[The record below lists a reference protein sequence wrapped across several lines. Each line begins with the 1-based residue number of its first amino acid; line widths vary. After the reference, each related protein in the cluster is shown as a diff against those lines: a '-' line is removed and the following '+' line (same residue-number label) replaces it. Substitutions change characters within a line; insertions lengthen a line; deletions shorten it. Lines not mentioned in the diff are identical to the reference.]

1 MAIQDNASAGL
12 KKIGS
17 TSDQTMN
24 DVAKGAE
31 NAGKAYEKFGKSS
44 TDLQNKVGQQQ
55 IQLAKLKQKYAD
67 LYLTVG
73 EGAPETRKA
82 ASEIWEFSSRL
93 KTNRAALDEAKKAAD
108 SFDETLKEIPD
119 TMDEAGNS
127 TEQFSSALG
136 QFASQFTKAQLI
148 RKGAEALVDF
158 GKEAIQQ
165 SAAAETAFAKVQTLL
180 SDSTDMNAYFS
191 AIKQGSMETG
201 VSLADFSEAVYS
213 AISASVDQA
222 DAVQFT
228 TQAIKLSRGGFTD
241 AATAVDIL
249 TTAINAY
256 GLEASDATSIADML
270 ITTQNLGKT
279 TVNELAQAMGRV
291 IPTAKAFGVDLTTL
305 SSAYAVMTKNGIATA
320 ETTTYLSSMFNELGK
335 SGTTASNVLKQ
346 KTEMSFAQLMNS
358 GYSLTDVLTILQN
371 EAERTGVA
379 LSDMFGSQEAGKAA
393 NVITSNMA
401 DMNDIMVQMADSAG
415 AVEKANATVTDT
427 VDAKWERLQNNI
439 SVHMA
444 AIGDAMKPLAS
455 GVLDFALDLTGDPA
469 REVREIV
476 SAASTADEA
485 AQVVENL
492 KQQIA
497 DSYELAGTPKYDALV
512 AALADAEQKYNDLSN
527 AATEADT
534 ATENAGLS
542 AEEKAALFTSATE
555 DYTAAATELLK
566 QYQATYEATLSSVE
580 GWFGP
585 FDAASTKV
593 KTSFDEI
600 KKNMQSQI
608 DFNNQYADNLQYLA
622 DNGLGSLGDAL
633 QSYGADGSAYAA
645 AVVEKLQ
652 AVGGASTEAGQEIVA
667 SMTSMMDGM
676 KESQSA
682 VAQNF
687 TDMGGEFQDQMK
699 TLSDQYAETIQG
711 LDKSGEAMEAATS
724 TISSFISG
732 LDSSKS
738 GIMSTMGNIGS
749 QMTKALQSSLG
760 DVHTTVYAEL
770 VMTGEGRAIGLDYVP
785 YNGMPATLH
794 RGEAILNAPEA
805 EEWRRNKGRGNGQGI
820 TIVQNIHATPQTPIQ
835 LAAATQAMFEQ
846 ARWAI

>member
-1 MAIQDNASAGL
+1 
-12 KKIGS
+12 
-17 TSDQTMN
+17 MN

-31 NAGKAYEKFGKSS
+31 KAGGAFEKFGKKSS
-44 TDLQNKVGQQQ
+44 EIGIEIDNQKSK
-55 IQLAKLKQKYAD
+55 LAILKEKYAD
-67 LYLTVG
+67 LYLTLG
-73 EGAPETRKA
+73 SGAPETQKVA
-82 ASEIWEFSSRL
+82 DQISELSGNL
-93 KTNRAALDEAKKAAD
+93 GTNEKALDEARAAAD
-108 SFDETLKEIPD
+108 SFDSTMQDIPG
-119 TMDEAGNS
+119 TMDDAGNS
-127 TEQFSSALG
+127 TRQFGGMLDELIPK
-136 QFASQFTKAQLI
+136 FTKAQLI

-165 SAAAETAFAKVQTLL
+165 SAVAETAFAKVQTLL
-180 SDSTDMNAYFS
+180 SDGTDMNAYFK

-201 VSLADFSEAVYS
+201 VSLSDFSEAVYQ

-279 TVNELAQAMGRV
+279 TVDELAQAMGRV
-291 IPTAKAFGVDLTTL
+291 IPTAKAFGVDMVTL
-305 SSAYAVMTKNGIATA
+305 NSAYAVMTKNGIATA
-320 ETTTYLSSMFNELGK
+320 ETTTYLSGMLNELGK
-335 SGTTASNVLKQ
+335 SGTTASNVLKE
-346 KTEMSFAQLMNS
+346 KTGMSFTQLMNS

-371 EAERTGVA
+371 EADRAGIA
-379 LSDMFGSQEAGKAA
+379 MSDMFGSQEAGKAA
-393 NVITSNMA
+393 NVISSNLA
-401 DMNDIMVQMADSAG
+401 DMNDIMGQMAESAG

-427 VDAKWERLQNNI
+427 VEAKWEKLKNNLA
-439 SVHMA
+439 VHMA
-444 AIGDAMKPLAS
+444 EIGDAMKPITS
-455 GVLDFALDLTGDPA
+455 GLLDFAIDLTGDPA
-469 REVREIV
+469 SGVREIV
-476 SAASTADEA
+476 ESASTADEA
-485 AQVVENL
+485 AQAVENL

-497 DSYELAGTPKYDALV
+497 ESYELAGTPKYDALV
-512 AALADAEQKYNDLSN
+512 AALADAEKKYDELSN
-527 AATEADT
+527 AANAADT
-534 ATENAGLS
+534 ATENTGLS
-542 AEEKAALFTSATE
+542 AEEKAQLFTSATE
-555 DYTAAATELLK
+555 EYTTAATALLE
-566 QYQATYEATLSSVE
+566 QYQATYESTLSNVE

-585 FDAASTKV
+585 FDAASTKI
-593 KTSFDEI
+593 KTSFDDI
-600 KKNMQSQI
+600 QKNMQSQI

-633 QSYGADGSAYAA
+633 QSYGADGSAYASA
-645 AVVEKLQ
+645 IVEKLQ
-652 AVGGASTEAGQEIVA
+652 AVGGATTEEGQKIVE

-687 TDMGGEFQDQMK
+687 TDMGGEFQAQMQ
-699 TLSDQYAETIQG
+699 TLSEQYAEAIQG

-732 LDSSKS
+732 IDTSKS
-738 GIMSTMGNIGS
+738 GIMSTMGDIGS
-749 QMTKALQSSLG
+749 QMTKALQSHLG
-760 DVHTTVYAEL
+760 DVHTTVYADL
-770 VMTGEGRAIGLDYVP
+770 VMTGQGRAIGMDYVP

-805 EEWRRNKGRGNGQGI
+805 EEWRKGKGRGNSQGI
-820 TIVQNIHATPQTPIQ
+820 TIVQNIQSVPQTPIQ

>member
-1 MAIQDNASAGL
+1 M
-12 KKIGS
+12 
-17 TSDQTMN
+17 
-24 DVAKGAE
+24 AKGAE
-31 NAGKAYEKFGKSS
+31 KAGGAFEKFGKKSS
-44 TDLQNKVGQQQ
+44 EIGIEIDNQKSK
-55 IQLAKLKQKYAD
+55 LAILKEKYAD
-67 LYLTVG
+67 LYLTLG
-73 EGAPETRKA
+73 SGAPETQKVA
-82 ASEIWEFSSRL
+82 DQISELSGNL
-93 KTNRAALDEAKKAAD
+93 GTNEKALDEARAAAD
-108 SFDETLKEIPD
+108 SFDSTMQDIPG

-127 TEQFSSALG
+127 TSQFGSVLDELIPK
-136 QFASQFTKAQLI
+136 FTKAQLI

-165 SAAAETAFAKVQTLL
+165 SAVAETAFAKVQTLL
-180 SDSTDMNAYFS
+180 SDGTDMDAYFKT
-191 AIKQGSMETG
+191 IKQGSMETG
-201 VSLADFSEAVYS
+201 VSLSDFSEAVYQ

-279 TVNELAQAMGRV
+279 TVDELAQAMGRV
-291 IPTAKAFGVDLTTL
+291 IPTAKAFGVDMVTL
-305 SSAYAVMTKNGIATA
+305 NSAYAVMTKNGIATA
-320 ETTTYLSSMFNELGK
+320 ETTTYLSGMLNELGK
-335 SGTTASNVLKQ
+335 SGTTASNVLKE
-346 KTEMSFAQLMNS
+346 KTGMSFTQLMNS

-371 EAERTGVA
+371 EADRAGIA

-393 NVITSNMA
+393 NVITSNLA
-401 DMNDIMVQMADSAG
+401 DMNDIMGQMAESAG

-427 VDAKWERLQNNI
+427 VEAKWEKLKNNLA
-439 SVHMA
+439 VHMA
-444 AIGDAMKPLAS
+444 EIGDAMKPITS
-455 GVLDFALDLTGDPA
+455 GLLDFAIDLTGDPA
-469 REVREIV
+469 SGVREIV
-476 SAASTADEA
+476 ESASTADEA
-485 AQVVENL
+485 AQAVENL

-497 DSYELAGTPKYDALV
+497 ESYELAGTPKYEALV

-527 AATEADT
+527 ATTAADT

-542 AEEKAALFTSATE
+542 AEQKAQLFTSATE
-555 DYTAAATELLK
+555 EYTTAATALLE
-566 QYQATYEATLSSVE
+566 QYQATYESTLSNVE

-585 FDAASTKV
+585 FDKASTKV
-593 KTSFDEI
+593 KTSFDDI
-600 KKNMQSQI
+600 QKNMQSQI

-652 AVGGASTEAGQEIVA
+652 AVGGASTEAGQEIIA

-687 TDMGGEFQDQMK
+687 TDMGGEFQAQMQ
-699 TLSDQYAETIQG
+699 TLSEQYAEAIQG

-732 LDSSKS
+732 IDTSKS
-738 GIMSTMGNIGS
+738 GIMSTMGDIGT
-749 QMTKALQSSLG
+749 QMTKALQSNLG
-760 DVHTTVYAEL
+760 DIHTTVYVEQV
-770 VMTGEGRAIGLDYVP
+770 VMASKGRAIGMDYVP

-805 EEWRRNKGRGNGQGI
+805 EEWRKGKGRGNSQGI
-820 TIVQNIHATPQTPIQ
+820 TIVQNIQSVPQTPIQ

>member
-1 MAIQDNASAGL
+1 
-12 KKIGS
+12 
-17 TSDQTMN
+17 MN

-31 NAGKAYEKFGKSS
+31 KAGGAFEKFGKKSS
-44 TDLQNKVGQQQ
+44 EIGIEIDNQKSK
-55 IQLAKLKQKYAD
+55 LAILKEKYAD
-67 LYLTVG
+67 LYLTLG
-73 EGAPETRKA
+73 SGAPETQKVA
-82 ASEIWEFSSRL
+82 DQISELSGNL
-93 KTNRAALDEAKKAAD
+93 GTNEKALDEARAAAD
-108 SFDETLKEIPD
+108 SFDSTMQDIPG
-119 TMDEAGNS
+119 TMDKAGNS
-127 TEQFSSALG
+127 TSQFGSVLDELIPK
-136 QFASQFTKAQLI
+136 FTKAQLI

-158 GKEAIQQ
+158 GKEAIKQ
-165 SAAAETAFAKVQTLL
+165 SAVAETAFAKVQTLL
-180 SDSTDMNAYFS
+180 SDGTDMDAYFKT
-191 AIKQGSMETG
+191 IKQGSMETG
-201 VSLADFSEAVYS
+201 VSLSDFSEAVYQ

-279 TVNELAQAMGRV
+279 TVDELAQAMGRV
-291 IPTAKAFGVDLTTL
+291 IPTAKAYGVDMVTL
-305 SSAYAVMTKNGIATA
+305 NSAYAVMTKNGIATA
-320 ETTTYLSSMFNELGK
+320 ETTTYLSGMLNELGK
-335 SGTTASNVLKQ
+335 SGTTASNVLKE
-346 KTEMSFAQLMNS
+346 KTGMSFTQLMNS

-371 EAERTGVA
+371 EADRAGIA

-393 NVITSNMA
+393 NVISSNLA
-401 DMNDIMVQMADSAG
+401 DMNDIMGQMAESAG

-427 VDAKWERLQNNI
+427 VEAKWEKLKNNL

-444 AIGDAMKPLAS
+444 EIGDAMKPITS
-455 GVLDFALDLTGDPA
+455 GLLDFAIDLTGDPA
-469 REVREIV
+469 SGVREIV
-476 SAASTADEA
+476 ESASTADEA
-485 AQVVENL
+485 AQAVENL

-497 DSYELAGTPKYDALV
+497 ESYELAGTPKYEALV

-527 AATEADT
+527 ATTAADT

-542 AEEKAALFTSATE
+542 AEQKAQLFTSATE
-555 DYTAAATELLK
+555 EYTTAATALLE
-566 QYQATYEATLSSVE
+566 QYQATYESTLSNVE

-585 FDAASTKV
+585 FDKASTKV
-593 KTSFDEI
+593 KTSFDDI
-600 KKNMQSQI
+600 QKNMQSQI

-652 AVGGASTEAGQEIVA
+652 AVGGASTEAGQEIIA

-687 TDMGGEFQDQMK
+687 TDMGGEFQAQMQ
-699 TLSDQYAETIQG
+699 TLSEQYAEAIQG

-732 LDSSKS
+732 LDTSKS
-738 GIMSTMGNIGS
+738 GIMSTMGDIGS
-749 QMTKALQSSLG
+749 QMTSALQSSIK
-760 DVHTTVYAEL
+760 DIDITVRGHL
-770 VMTGEGRAIGLDYVP
+770 VVPGGEGRAIGLNYVP

-805 EEWRRNKGRGNGQGI
+805 EEWRKGKGRGNSQGI
-820 TIVQNIHATPQTPIQ
+820 TIVQNIQAVPQTPIQ

>member
-1 MAIQDNASAGL
+1 
-12 KKIGS
+12 
-17 TSDQTMN
+17 MN

-31 NAGKAYEKFGKSS
+31 KAGGAFEKFGKSS
-44 TDLQNKVGQQQ
+44 TDLQNKVGQQK
-55 IQLAKLKQKYAD
+55 IQLDKLKQKYAD

-73 EGAPETRKA
+73 AGAPETRKA
-82 ASEIWEFSSRL
+82 ASEILEFSSRL
-93 KTNRAALDEAKKAAD
+93 KTNQAALDEAKKAAD
-108 SFDETLKEIPD
+108 AFDETLKEIPG
-119 TMDEAGNS
+119 TMDDAGNS
-127 TEQFSSALG
+127 AEQFSGALG

-158 GKEAIQQ
+158 GKEAVKQ
-165 SAAAETAFAKVQTLL
+165 SAVAETAFAKVQTLL
-180 SDSTDMNAYFS
+180 SDGTDMDAYFKT
-191 AIKQGSMETG
+191 IKQGSMETG
-201 VSLADFSEAVYS
+201 VSLSDFSEAVYQ

-279 TVNELAQAMGRV
+279 TVDELAQAMGRV
-291 IPTAKAFGVDLTTL
+291 IPTAKAFGVDMVTL
-305 SSAYAVMTKNGIATA
+305 NSAYAVMTKNGIATA
-320 ETTTYLSSMFNELGK
+320 ETTTYLSGMLNELGK
-335 SGTTASNVLKQ
+335 SGTTASNVLKE
-346 KTEMSFAQLMNS
+346 KTGMSFTQLMNS

-371 EAERTGVA
+371 EADRAGIA

-393 NVITSNMA
+393 NVISSNLA
-401 DMNDIMVQMADSAG
+401 DMNDIMGQMAESAG

-427 VDAKWERLQNNI
+427 VEAKWEKLKNNL

-444 AIGDAMKPLAS
+444 EIGDAMKPITS
-455 GVLDFALDLTGDPA
+455 GLLDFAIDLTGDPA
-469 REVREIV
+469 SGVREIV
-476 SAASTADEA
+476 ESASTADEA
-485 AQVVENL
+485 AQAVENL

-497 DSYELAGTPKYDALV
+497 ESYELAGTPKYEALV

-527 AATEADT
+527 ATTAADT

-542 AEEKAALFTSATE
+542 AEQKAQLFTSATE
-555 DYTAAATELLK
+555 EYTTAATALLE
-566 QYQATYEATLSSVE
+566 QYQATYESTLSNVE

-585 FDAASTKV
+585 FDKASTKV
-593 KTSFDEI
+593 KTSFDDI
-600 KKNMQSQI
+600 QKNMQSQI

-652 AVGGASTEAGQEIVA
+652 AVGGASTEAGQEIIA

-687 TDMGGEFQDQMK
+687 TDMGGEFQAQMQ
-699 TLSDQYAETIQG
+699 TLSEQYAEAIQG

-732 LDSSKS
+732 LDTSKS
-738 GIMSTMGNIGS
+738 GIMSTMGDIGA
-749 QMTKALQSSLG
+749 QMTRALQSSLG
-760 DVHTTVYAEL
+760 DVHTTVYVEQV
-770 VMTGEGRAIGLDYVP
+770 VMASKGRAIGLDYVP

-805 EEWRRNKGRGNGQGI
+805 EEWRKGKGRGNSQGI
-820 TIVQNIHATPQTPIQ
+820 TIVQNIQAVPQTPIQ

>member
-1 MAIQDNASAGL
+1 
-12 KKIGS
+12 
-17 TSDQTMN
+17 MN

-31 NAGKAYEKFGKSS
+31 KAGGAFEKFGKESDKLAD
-44 TDLQNKVGQQQ
+44 TIGQQK
-55 IQLAKLKQKYAD
+55 IRLAKLKEDYAD
-67 LYLTVG
+67 LYLTL
-73 EGAPETRKA
+73 GAGDEKTQKA
-82 ASEIWEFSSRL
+82 AEKIEELSGKL
-93 KTNRAALDEAKKAAD
+93 DTNQKALDEARAAAD
-108 SFDETLKEIPD
+108 SFDSTMQDIPG

-127 TEQFSSALG
+127 TSQFGSVLDELIPK
-136 QFASQFTKAQLI
+136 FTKAQLI
-148 RKGAEALVDF
+148 RNGAEALVDF
-158 GKEAIQQ
+158 GKEAVKQ
-165 SAAAETAFAKVQTLL
+165 SAVAETAFSKVQTLL
-180 SDSTDMNAYFS
+180 SDGTDMDAYFKT
-191 AIKQGSMETG
+191 IKQGSMETG
-201 VSLADFSEAVYS
+201 VSLSDFSEAVYQ

-279 TVNELAQAMGRV
+279 TVDELAQAMGRV
-291 IPTAKAFGVDLTTL
+291 IPTAKAFGVDMVTL
-305 SSAYAVMTKNGIATA
+305 NSAYAVMTKNGIATA
-320 ETTTYLSSMFNELGK
+320 ETTTYLSGMLNELGK
-335 SGTTASNVLKQ
+335 SGTTASNVLKE
-346 KTEMSFAQLMNS
+346 KTGMSFTQLMNS

-371 EAERTGVA
+371 EADRAGIA

-393 NVITSNMA
+393 NVITSNLA
-401 DMNDIMVQMADSAG
+401 DMNDIMGQMAESAG
-415 AVEKANATVTDT
+415 AVGKAYAIVTDT
-427 VDAKWERLQNNI
+427 EEAKWEKLENNM
-439 SVHMA
+439 SVRMA
-444 AIGDAMKPLAS
+444 TIGDAMKPITS
-455 GVLDFALDLTGDPA
+455 GLLDFAIDLTGDPA
-469 REVREIV
+469 SGVREIV
-476 SAASTADEA
+476 ESASSADEA
-485 AQVVENL
+485 AQAVENL

-497 DSYELAGTPKYDALV
+497 ESYELAGTPKYDALV

-527 AATEADT
+527 ATTAADT

-542 AEEKAALFTSATE
+542 AEEKAQLFTSATE
-555 DYTAAATELLK
+555 EYTTAATALLE
-566 QYQATYEATLSSVE
+566 QYQATYESTLSNVE

-585 FDAASTKV
+585 FDAASTKI
-593 KTSFDEI
+593 KTSFDDI
-600 KKNMQSQI
+600 QKNMQSQI

-633 QSYGADGSAYAA
+633 QSYGADGSAYASA
-645 AVVEKLQ
+645 IVEKLQ
-652 AVGGASTEAGQEIVA
+652 AVGGATTEEGKKIVE

-687 TDMGGEFQDQMK
+687 TDMDGQFAEKMK

-732 LDSSKS
+732 IDTSKS
-738 GIMSTMGNIGS
+738 GIMSTMGDIGS

-760 DVHTTVYAEL
+760 DVHTTVYVEQV
-770 VMTGEGRAIGLDYVP
+770 VMASKGRAIGMDYVP

-805 EEWRRNKGRGNGQGI
+805 EKWRKGKGRGNSQGI
-820 TIVQNIHATPQTPIQ
+820 TIVQNIQSVPQTPIQ

>member
-1 MAIQDNASAGL
+1 
-12 KKIGS
+12 
-17 TSDQTMN
+17 MN

-31 NAGKAYEKFGKSS
+31 KAGGAFEKFGKESDKLAN
-44 TDLQNKVGQQQ
+44 TIGQQK
-55 IQLAKLKQKYAD
+55 IRLAKLKEDYAD
-67 LYLTVG
+67 LYLTL
-73 EGAPETRKA
+73 GAGDEKTQKA
-82 ASEIWEFSSRL
+82 AEKIEKLSGKL
-93 KTNRAALDEAKKAAD
+93 DTNQKALDEAMRAAD
-108 SFDETLKEIPD
+108 SFDSTMQDIPG

-127 TEQFSSALG
+127 TSQFGSALDELIPK
-136 QFASQFTKAQLI
+136 FTKAQLI

-158 GKEAIQQ
+158 GKEAIKQ
-165 SAAAETAFAKVQTLL
+165 SAVAETAFSKVQTLL
-180 SDSTDMNAYFS
+180 SDGTDMDAYFKT
-191 AIKQGSMETG
+191 IKQGSMETG
-201 VSLADFSEAVYS
+201 VSLSDFSEAVYQ

-279 TVNELAQAMGRV
+279 TVDELAQAMGRV
-291 IPTAKAFGVDLTTL
+291 IPTAKAFGVDMVTL
-305 SSAYAVMTKNGIATA
+305 NSAYAVMTKNGIATA
-320 ETTTYLSSMFNELGK
+320 ETTTYLSGMLNELGK
-335 SGTTASNVLKQ
+335 SGTTASNVLKE
-346 KTEMSFAQLMNS
+346 KTGMSFTQLMNS

-371 EAERTGVA
+371 EADRAGIA

-393 NVITSNMA
+393 NVISSNLA
-401 DMNDIMVQMADSAG
+401 DMNDIMGQMAESAG

-427 VDAKWERLQNNI
+427 VEAKWEKLKNNLSI
-439 SVHMA
+439 AMTE
-444 AIGDAMKPLAS
+444 IGDAMSPVTK
-455 GVLDFALDLTGDPA
+455 GFLDFGIWMTGGFA
-469 REVREIV
+469 ESERQAAQEITGV
-476 SAASTADEA
+476 AQSSDEA
-485 AQVVENL
+485 AATIANL

-497 DSYELAGTPKYDALV
+497 DSYDLAGTPKYEALV
-512 AALADAEQKYNDLSN
+512 SALAEAERQYTELSS
-527 AATEADT
+527 AVTEVDT

-542 AEEKAALFTSATE
+542 AEEKAQLFTSATE
-555 DYTAAATELLK
+555 EYTTAATALLE
-566 QYQATYEATLSSVE
+566 QYQATYESTLSNVE

-585 FDAASTKV
+585 FDAASTKI
-593 KTSFDEI
+593 KTSFDDI
-600 KKNMQSQI
+600 QKNMQSQI

-633 QSYGADGSAYAA
+633 QSYGADGSAYASA
-645 AVVEKLQ
+645 IVEKLQ
-652 AVGGASTEAGQEIVA
+652 AVGGATTEEGQKIVE

-687 TDMGGEFQDQMK
+687 TDMGGEFQAQMQ
-699 TLSDQYAETIQG
+699 TLSEQYAEAIQG

-732 LDSSKS
+732 IDTSKS
-738 GIMSTMGNIGS
+738 GIMSTMGDIGT
-749 QMTKALQSSLG
+749 QMTKALQSNLG
-760 DVHTTVYAEL
+760 DVHTTVYVEQV
-770 VMTGEGRAIGLDYVP
+770 VMASKGRAIGMDYVP

-805 EEWRRNKGRGNGQGI
+805 EEWRKGKGRGNSQGI
-820 TIVQNIHATPQTPIQ
+820 TIVQNIQSVPQTPIQ

>member
-1 MAIQDNASAGL
+1 
-12 KKIGS
+12 
-17 TSDQTMN
+17 MN

-31 NAGKAYEKFGKSS
+31 KAGGAFEKFGKKSS
-44 TDLQNKVGQQQ
+44 EIGVEIDNQKSK
-55 IQLAKLKQKYAD
+55 LAILKEKYAD
-67 LYLTVG
+67 LYLTLG
-73 EGAPETRKA
+73 SGAPETQKVA
-82 ASEIWEFSSRL
+82 DQISELSGNL
-93 KTNRAALDEAKKAAD
+93 GTNEKALDEARAAAD
-108 SFDETLKEIPD
+108 SFDSTMQDIPG
-119 TMDEAGNS
+119 TMDEAGDS
-127 TEQFSSALG
+127 TSQFGSALDELIPK
-136 QFASQFTKAQLI
+136 FTKAQLI

-158 GKEAIQQ
+158 GKEAIKQ
-165 SAAAETAFAKVQTLL
+165 SAVAETAFSKVQTLL
-180 SDSTDMNAYFS
+180 SDGTDMDAYFKT
-191 AIKQGSMETG
+191 IKQGSMETG
-201 VSLADFSEAVYS
+201 VSLSDFSEAVYQ

-279 TVNELAQAMGRV
+279 TVDELAQAMGRV
-291 IPTAKAFGVDLTTL
+291 IPTAKAFGVDMVTL
-305 SSAYAVMTKNGIATA
+305 NSAYAVMTKNGIATA
-320 ETTTYLSSMFNELGK
+320 ETTTYLSGMLNELGK
-335 SGTTASNVLKQ
+335 SGTTASNVLKE
-346 KTEMSFAQLMNS
+346 KTGMSFTQLMNS

-371 EAERTGVA
+371 EADRAGIA

-393 NVITSNMA
+393 NVISSNLA
-401 DMNDIMVQMADSAG
+401 DMNDIMGQMAESAG

-427 VDAKWERLQNNI
+427 VEAKWEKLKNNL

-444 AIGDAMKPLAS
+444 EIGDAMKPITS
-455 GVLDFALDLTGDPA
+455 GLLDFAIDLTGDPA
-469 REVREIV
+469 SGVREIV
-476 SAASTADEA
+476 ESASTADEA
-485 AQVVENL
+485 AQAVENL

-497 DSYELAGTPKYDALV
+497 ESYELAGTPKYDALV
-512 AALADAEQKYNDLSN
+512 AALADAEQKYDDLSN
-527 AATEADT
+527 AATLADT

-542 AEEKAALFTSATE
+542 AEEKAQLFTSATE
-555 DYTAAATELLK
+555 EYTTAATALLE
-566 QYQATYEATLSSVE
+566 QYQATYESTLSNVE

-585 FDAASTKV
+585 FDAASTKI
-593 KTSFDEI
+593 KTSFDDI
-600 KKNMQSQI
+600 QKNMQSQI

-633 QSYGADGSAYAA
+633 QSYGADGSAYASA
-645 AVVEKLQ
+645 IVEKLQ
-652 AVGGASTEAGQEIVA
+652 AVGGATTEEGQKIVE

-687 TDMGGEFQDQMK
+687 TDMGGEFQAQMQ
-699 TLSDQYAETIQG
+699 TLSEQYAEAIQG

-732 LDSSKS
+732 IDTSKS
-738 GIMSTMGNIGS
+738 GIMSTMGDIGT
-749 QMTKALQSSLG
+749 QMTKALQSNLG
-760 DVHTTVYAEL
+760 DVHTTVYVEQV
-770 VMTGEGRAIGLDYVP
+770 VMASKGRAIGMDYVP

-805 EEWRRNKGRGNGQGI
+805 EEWRKGKGRGNSQGI
-820 TIVQNIHATPQTPIQ
+820 TIVQNIQSVPQTPIQ

>member
-1 MAIQDNASAGL
+1 MIQDNASAGL
-12 KKIGS
+12 KKISS
-17 TSDQTMN
+17 TSDQAMN

-31 NAGKAYEKFGKSS
+31 KAGGAFEKFGKKSS
-44 TDLQNKVGQQQ
+44 EIGIEIDNQKSK
-55 IQLAKLKQKYAD
+55 LAILKEKYAD
-67 LYLTVG
+67 LYLTLG
-73 EGAPETRKA
+73 SGAPETQKVA
-82 ASEIWEFSSRL
+82 DQISELSGNL
-93 KTNRAALDEAKKAAD
+93 GTNEKALDEARAAAD
-108 SFDETLKEIPD
+108 SFDSTMQDIPG

-127 TEQFSSALG
+127 TSQFGNMLDELIPK
-136 QFASQFTKAQLI
+136 FTKAQLI

-158 GKEAIQQ
+158 GKEAIKQ
-165 SAAAETAFAKVQTLL
+165 SAVAETAFSKVQTLL
-180 SDSTDMNAYFS
+180 SDGTDMDAYFKT
-191 AIKQGSMETG
+191 IKQGSMETG
-201 VSLADFSEAVYS
+201 VSLSDFSEAVYQ

-256 GLEASDATSIADML
+256 GLEAFDATSIADML

-279 TVNELAQAMGRV
+279 TVDELAQAMGRV
-291 IPTAKAFGVDLTTL
+291 IPTAKAFGVDMVTL
-305 SSAYAVMTKNGIATA
+305 NSAYAVMTKNGIATA
-320 ETTTYLSSMFNELGK
+320 ETTTYLSGMLNELGK
-335 SGTTASNVLKQ
+335 SGTTASNVLKE
-346 KTEMSFAQLMNS
+346 KTGMSFTQLMNS

-371 EAERTGVA
+371 EADRAGIA

-393 NVITSNMA
+393 NVITSNLA
-401 DMNDIMVQMADSAG
+401 DMNDIMGQMAESAG

-427 VDAKWERLQNNI
+427 VEAKWEKLKNNLA
-439 SVHMA
+439 VHMA
-444 AIGDAMKPLAS
+444 EIGDAMKPITS
-455 GVLDFALDLTGDPA
+455 GLLDFAIDLTGDPA
-469 REVREIV
+469 SGVREIV
-476 SAASTADEA
+476 ESASTADKA
-485 AQVVENL
+485 AQAVENL

-497 DSYELAGTPKYDALV
+497 ESYELAGTPKYDALV

-527 AATEADT
+527 ATTAADT

-542 AEEKAALFTSATE
+542 AEEKAQLFTSATE
-555 DYTAAATELLK
+555 EYTTAATALLE
-566 QYQATYEATLSSVE
+566 QYQATYESTLSNVE

-585 FDAASTKV
+585 FDAASTKI
-593 KTSFDEI
+593 KTSFDDI
-600 KKNMQSQI
+600 QKNMQSQI

-652 AVGGASTEAGQEIVA
+652 AVGGASTEAGQEIIA

-687 TDMGGEFQDQMK
+687 TDMDGQFAEKMK

-732 LDSSKS
+732 IDSSKS
-738 GIMSTMGNIGS
+738 GIMSAMGDIGS
-749 QMTKALQSSLG
+749 QMTRALQSSLG
-760 DVHTTVYAEL
+760 DVHTTVYADL
-770 VMTGEGRAIGLDYVP
+770 VMTGQGRAIGMDYVP

-805 EEWRRNKGRGNGQGI
+805 EEWRKGKGRGNSQGI
-820 TIVQNIHATPQTPIQ
+820 TIVQNIQSVPQTPIQ

>member
-1 MAIQDNASAGL
+1 M
-12 KKIGS
+12 
-17 TSDQTMN
+17 
-24 DVAKGAE
+24 AKGAE
-31 NAGKAYEKFGKSS
+31 KAGGAFEKFGKKSS
-44 TDLQNKVGQQQ
+44 EIGIEIDNQKSK
-55 IQLAKLKQKYAD
+55 LAILKEKYAD
-67 LYLTVG
+67 LYLTLG
-73 EGAPETRKA
+73 SGAPETQKVADQISELSGNLGTNEKA
-82 ASEIWEFSSRL
+82 M
-93 KTNRAALDEAKKAAD
+93 DEARAAAD
-108 SFDETLKEIPD
+108 SFDSTMQDIPG

-127 TEQFSSALG
+127 TSQFGSVLDELIPK
-136 QFASQFTKAQLI
+136 FTKAQLI

-158 GKEAIQQ
+158 GKEAIKQ
-165 SAAAETAFAKVQTLL
+165 SAVAETAFAKVQTLL
-180 SDSTDMNAYFS
+180 SAGTDMDAYFKT
-191 AIKQGSMETG
+191 IKQGSMETG
-201 VSLADFSEAVYS
+201 VSLSDFSEAVYQ

-279 TVNELAQAMGRV
+279 TVDELAQAMGRV
-291 IPTAKAFGVDLTTL
+291 IPTAKAFGVDMVTL
-305 SSAYAVMTKNGIATA
+305 NSAYAVMTKNGIATA
-320 ETTTYLSSMFNELGK
+320 ETTTYLSGMLNELGK
-335 SGTTASNVLKQ
+335 SGTTASNVLKE
-346 KTEMSFAQLMNS
+346 KTGMSFTQLMNS

-371 EAERTGVA
+371 EADRAGIA

-393 NVITSNMA
+393 NVISSNLA
-401 DMNDIMVQMADSAG
+401 DMNDIMGQMAESAG

-427 VDAKWERLQNNI
+427 VEAKWEKLKNNL

-444 AIGDAMKPLAS
+444 EIGDAMKPITNGL
-455 GVLDFALDLTGDPA
+455 LDFAIDLTGDPA
-469 REVREIV
+469 SGVREIV
-476 SAASTADEA
+476 ESASTADEA
-485 AQVVENL
+485 AQAVENL

-497 DSYELAGTPKYDALV
+497 ESYELAGTPKYDALV

-527 AATEADT
+527 ATTAADT

-542 AEEKAALFTSATE
+542 AEQKAQLFTSATE
-555 DYTAAATELLK
+555 EYTTAATALLE
-566 QYQATYEATLSSVE
+566 QYQATYESTLSNVE

-585 FDAASTKV
+585 FDKASTKV
-593 KTSFDEI
+593 KTSFDDI
-600 KKNMQSQI
+600 QKNMQSQI

-652 AVGGASTEAGQEIVA
+652 AVGGASTEAGQEIIA

-687 TDMGGEFQDQMK
+687 TDMGGEFQAQMQ
-699 TLSDQYAETIQG
+699 TLSEQYAEAIQG

-732 LDSSKS
+732 LDTSKS
-738 GIMSTMGNIGS
+738 GIMSTMGDIGS
-749 QMTKALQSSLG
+749 QMTSALQSSIK
-760 DVHTTVYAEL
+760 DIDITVRGHL
-770 VMTGEGRAIGLDYVP
+770 VVPGGEGRAIGLDYVP

-805 EEWRRNKGRGNGQGI
+805 EEWRKGKGRGNSQGI
-820 TIVQNIHATPQTPIQ
+820 TIVQNIQAVPQTPIQ

>member
-1 MAIQDNASAGL
+1 M
-12 KKIGS
+12 
-17 TSDQTMN
+17 
-24 DVAKGAE
+24 AKGAE
-31 NAGKAYEKFGKSS
+31 KAGGAFEKFGKKSS
-44 TDLQNKVGQQQ
+44 EIGIEIDNQKSK
-55 IQLAKLKQKYAD
+55 LAILKEKYAD
-67 LYLTVG
+67 LYLTLG
-73 EGAPETRKA
+73 SGAPETQKVADQISELSGNLGTNEKA
-82 ASEIWEFSSRL
+82 LGEA
-93 KTNRAALDEAKKAAD
+93 RAAAD
-108 SFDETLKEIPD
+108 SFDSTMQDIPG

-127 TEQFSSALG
+127 TSQFGSVLDELIPK
-136 QFASQFTKAQLI
+136 FTKAQLI

-158 GKEAIQQ
+158 GKEAIKQ
-165 SAAAETAFAKVQTLL
+165 SAVAETAFSKVQTLL
-180 SDSTDMNAYFS
+180 SDGTDMDAYFKT
-191 AIKQGSMETG
+191 IKQGSMETG
-201 VSLADFSEAVYS
+201 VSLSDFSEAVYQ

-222 DAVQFT
+222 DAVRFT

-279 TVNELAQAMGRV
+279 TVDELAQAMGRV
-291 IPTAKAFGVDLTTL
+291 IPTAKAFGVDMVTL
-305 SSAYAVMTKNGIATA
+305 NSAYAVMTKNGIATA
-320 ETTTYLSSMFNELGK
+320 ETTTYLSGMLNELGK
-335 SGTTASNVLKQ
+335 SGTTASNVLKE
-346 KTEMSFAQLMNS
+346 KTGMSFTQLMNS

-371 EAERTGVA
+371 EADRAGIA

-393 NVITSNMA
+393 NVISSNLA
-401 DMNDIMVQMADSAG
+401 DMNDIMGQMAESAG

-427 VDAKWERLQNNI
+427 VEAKWEKLKNNL

-444 AIGDAMKPLAS
+444 EIGDAMKPITS
-455 GVLDFALDLTGDPA
+455 GLLDFAIDLTGDPA
-469 REVREIV
+469 SGVREIV
-476 SAASTADEA
+476 ESASTADEA
-485 AQVVENL
+485 AQAVENL

-497 DSYELAGTPKYDALV
+497 ESYELAGTPKYEALV

-527 AATEADT
+527 ATTAADT

-542 AEEKAALFTSATE
+542 AEQKAQLFTSATE
-555 DYTAAATELLK
+555 EYTTAATALLE
-566 QYQATYEATLSSVE
+566 QYQATYESTLSNVE

-585 FDAASTKV
+585 FDKASTKV
-593 KTSFDEI
+593 KTSFDDI
-600 KKNMQSQI
+600 QKNMQSQI

-652 AVGGASTEAGQEIVA
+652 AVGGASTEAGQEIIA

-687 TDMGGEFQDQMK
+687 TDMGGEFQAQMQ
-699 TLSDQYAETIQG
+699 TLSEQYAEAIQG

-732 LDSSKS
+732 IDTSKS
-738 GIMSTMGNIGS
+738 GIMSTMGDIGS
-749 QMTKALQSSLG
+749 QMTKALQSHLG
-760 DVHTTVYAEL
+760 DVHTTVYADL
-770 VMTGEGRAIGLDYVP
+770 VMTGQGRAIGMDYVP

-805 EEWRRNKGRGNGQGI
+805 EEWRKEKGRGNSQGI
-820 TIVQNIHATPQTPIQ
+820 TIVQNIQSVPQTPIQ

>member
-1 MAIQDNASAGL
+1 
-12 KKIGS
+12 
-17 TSDQTMN
+17 MN

-31 NAGKAYEKFGKSS
+31 KAGGAFEKFGKESDKLAN
-44 TDLQNKVGQQQ
+44 TVGQQK
-55 IQLAKLKQKYAD
+55 IRLAKLKEDYAD
-67 LYLTVG
+67 LYLTL
-73 EGAPETRKA
+73 GAGDEKTQKA
-82 ASEIWEFSSRL
+82 AEKIEELSGKL
-93 KTNRAALDEAKKAAD
+93 DTNQKALDEARAAAD
-108 SFDETLKEIPD
+108 SFDSTIQDIPG

-127 TEQFSSALG
+127 TSQFGSVLDELIPK
-136 QFASQFTKAQLI
+136 FTKAQLI
-148 RKGAEALVDF
+148 RKGAEAFVDF

-165 SAAAETAFAKVQTLL
+165 SAVAETAFAKVQTLL
-180 SDSTDMNAYFS
+180 SDGTDMDAYFKT
-191 AIKQGSMETG
+191 IKQGSMETG
-201 VSLADFSEAVYS
+201 VSLSDFSEAVYQ

-279 TVNELAQAMGRV
+279 TVDELAQAMGRV
-291 IPTAKAFGVDLTTL
+291 IPTAKAFGVDMVTL
-305 SSAYAVMTKNGIATA
+305 NSAYAVMTKNGIATA
-320 ETTTYLSSMFNELGK
+320 ETTTYLSGMLNELGK
-335 SGTTASNVLKQ
+335 SGTTASNVLKE
-346 KTEMSFAQLMNS
+346 KTGMSFTQLMNS

-371 EAERTGVA
+371 EADRAGIA

-393 NVITSNMA
+393 NVISSNLA
-401 DMNDIMVQMADSAG
+401 DMNDIMGQMAESAG

-427 VDAKWERLQNNI
+427 VEAKWEKLKNNL

-444 AIGDAMKPLAS
+444 EIGDAMKPITS
-455 GVLDFALDLTGDPA
+455 GLLDFAIDLTGDPA
-469 REVREIV
+469 SGVREIV
-476 SAASTADEA
+476 ESASTADEA
-485 AQVVENL
+485 AQAVENL

-497 DSYELAGTPKYDALV
+497 ESYELAGTPKYDALV

-527 AATEADT
+527 ATTAADT

-542 AEEKAALFTSATE
+542 AEQKAQLFTSATE
-555 DYTAAATELLK
+555 EYTTAATALLE
-566 QYQATYEATLSSVE
+566 QYQATYESTLSNVE

-585 FDAASTKV
+585 FDKASTKV
-593 KTSFDEI
+593 KTSFDDI
-600 KKNMQSQI
+600 QKNMQSQI

-633 QSYGADGSAYAA
+633 QSYGADGSAYAT

-652 AVGGASTEAGQEIVA
+652 AVGGASTEAGQEIIA

-687 TDMGGEFQDQMK
+687 TDMDGQFAEKMK

-732 LDSSKS
+732 IDSSKS
-738 GIMSTMGNIGS
+738 GIMSTMGDIGS
-749 QMTKALQSSLG
+749 QMTRALQSSLG
-760 DVHTTVYAEL
+760 DVHTTVYVEQV
-770 VMTGEGRAIGLDYVP
+770 VMASKGRAIGLDYVP

-805 EEWRRNKGRGNGQGI
+805 EEWRKGKGRGNSQGI
-820 TIVQNIHATPQTPIQ
+820 TIVQNIQSVPQTPIQ

>member
-1 MAIQDNASAGL
+1 
-12 KKIGS
+12 
-17 TSDQTMN
+17 MN

-31 NAGKAYEKFGKSS
+31 KAGGAFEKFGKKSS
-44 TDLQNKVGQQQ
+44 EIGIEIDNQKSK
-55 IQLAKLKQKYAD
+55 LAILKEKYAD
-67 LYLTVG
+67 LYLALG
-73 EGAPETRKA
+73 SGAPETQKVA
-82 ASEIWEFSSRL
+82 DQISELSGNL
-93 KTNRAALDEAKKAAD
+93 GTNEKALDEARAAAD
-108 SFDETLKEIPD
+108 SFDSTMQDIPG

-127 TEQFSSALG
+127 TSQFGSVLDELIPK
-136 QFASQFTKAQLI
+136 FTKAQLI

-165 SAAAETAFAKVQTLL
+165 SAVAETAFAKVQTLL
-180 SDSTDMNAYFS
+180 SDGTDMDAYFKT
-191 AIKQGSMETG
+191 IKQGSMETG
-201 VSLADFSEAVYS
+201 VSLSDFSEAVYQ

-279 TVNELAQAMGRV
+279 TVDELAQAMGRV
-291 IPTAKAFGVDLTTL
+291 IPTAKAFGVDMVTL
-305 SSAYAVMTKNGIATA
+305 NSAYAVMTKNGIATA
-320 ETTTYLSSMFNELGK
+320 ETTTYLSGMLNELGK
-335 SGTTASNVLKQ
+335 SGTTASNVLKE
-346 KTEMSFAQLMNS
+346 KTGMSFTQLMNS

-371 EAERTGVA
+371 EADRAGIA

-393 NVITSNMA
+393 NVISSNLA
-401 DMNDIMVQMADSAG
+401 DMNDIMGQMAESAG

-427 VDAKWERLQNNI
+427 VEAKWEKLKNNLA
-439 SVHMA
+439 VHMA
-444 AIGDAMKPLAS
+444 EIGDAMNPITS
-455 GVLDFALDLTGDPA
+455 GLLDFAIDLTGDPA
-469 REVREIV
+469 SGVREIV
-476 SAASTADEA
+476 ESASTADEA
-485 AQVVENL
+485 AQAVENL

-497 DSYELAGTPKYDALV
+497 ESYELAGTPKYDALV

-527 AATEADT
+527 AATTADT
-534 ATENAGLS
+534 ATENTGLS
-542 AEEKAALFTSATE
+542 AEQKAQLFTSATE
-555 DYTAAATELLK
+555 EYTTAATALLE
-566 QYQATYEATLSSVE
+566 QYQATYESTLSNVE

-585 FDAASTKV
+585 FDKASTKV
-593 KTSFDEI
+593 KTSFDDI
-600 KKNMQSQI
+600 QKNMQSQI

-652 AVGGASTEAGQEIVA
+652 AVGGASTEAGQEIIA

-682 VAQNF
+682 VAKNF
-687 TDMGGEFQDQMK
+687 TDMGGEFQAQMQ
-699 TLSDQYAETIQG
+699 TLSEQYAEAIQG

-732 LDSSKS
+732 LDTSKS
-738 GIMSTMGNIGS
+738 GIMSTMGDIGS
-749 QMTKALQSSLG
+749 QMTRALQSSLG
-760 DVHTTVYAEL
+760 DVHTTVYADL
-770 VMTGEGRAIGLDYVP
+770 VMTGQGRAIGLDYVP

-805 EEWRRNKGRGNGQGI
+805 EEWRKGKGRGNSQGI
-820 TIVQNIHATPQTPIQ
+820 TIVQNIQSVPQTPIQ

>member
-1 MAIQDNASAGL
+1 
-12 KKIGS
+12 
-17 TSDQTMN
+17 MN

-31 NAGKAYEKFGKSS
+31 KAGGAFEKFGKSS
-44 TDLQNKVGQQQ
+44 TDLQNKVGQQK
-55 IQLAKLKQKYAD
+55 IQLDKLKQKYAD

-73 EGAPETRKA
+73 AGAPETRKA

-93 KTNRAALDEAKKAAD
+93 KTNQAALDEAKKAAD
-108 SFDETLKEIPD
+108 AFDETLKEIPD
-119 TMDEAGNS
+119 TMDDAGNS
-127 TEQFSSALG
+127 AEQFSGALG

-158 GKEAIQQ
+158 GKEAVKQ
-165 SAAAETAFAKVQTLL
+165 SAVAETAFAKVQTLL
-180 SDSTDMNAYFS
+180 SDGTDMDAYFKT
-191 AIKQGSMETG
+191 IKQGSMETG
-201 VSLADFSEAVYS
+201 VSLSDFSEAVYQ

-279 TVNELAQAMGRV
+279 TVDELAQAMGRV
-291 IPTAKAFGVDLTTL
+291 IPTAKAFGVDMVTL
-305 SSAYAVMTKNGIATA
+305 NSAYAVMTKNGIATA
-320 ETTTYLSSMFNELGK
+320 ETTTYLSGMLNELGK
-335 SGTTASNVLKQ
+335 SGTTASNVLKE
-346 KTEMSFAQLMNS
+346 KTGMSFTQLMNS

-371 EAERTGVA
+371 EADRAGIA

-393 NVITSNMA
+393 NVISSNLA
-401 DMNDIMVQMADSAG
+401 DMNDIMGQMAESAG

-427 VDAKWERLQNNI
+427 VEAKWEKLKNNL

-444 AIGDAMKPLAS
+444 EIGDAMKPITS
-455 GVLDFALDLTGDPA
+455 GLLDFAIDLTGDPA
-469 REVREIV
+469 SGVREIV
-476 SAASTADEA
+476 ESASTADEA
-485 AQVVENL
+485 AQAVENL

-497 DSYELAGTPKYDALV
+497 ESYELAGTPKYEALV

-527 AATEADT
+527 ATTAADT

-542 AEEKAALFTSATE
+542 AEQKAQLFTSATE
-555 DYTAAATELLK
+555 EYTTAATALLE
-566 QYQATYEATLSSVE
+566 QYQATYESTLSNVE

-585 FDAASTKV
+585 FDKASTKV
-593 KTSFDEI
+593 KTSFDDI
-600 KKNMQSQI
+600 QKNMQSQI

-652 AVGGASTEAGQEIVA
+652 AVGGASTEAGQEIIA

-687 TDMGGEFQDQMK
+687 TDMGGEFQAQMQ
-699 TLSDQYAETIQG
+699 TLSEQYAEAIQG

-732 LDSSKS
+732 LDTSKS
-738 GIMSTMGNIGS
+738 GIMSTMGDIGS
-749 QMTKALQSSLG
+749 QMTKALQSHLG
-760 DVHTTVYAEL
+760 DVHTTVYADL
-770 VMTGEGRAIGLDYVP
+770 VMTGQGRAIGLDYVP

-805 EEWRRNKGRGNGQGI
+805 EEWRKGKGRGNSQGI
-820 TIVQNIHATPQTPIQ
+820 TIVQNIQSVPQTPIQ

>member
-1 MAIQDNASAGL
+1 M
-12 KKIGS
+12 
-17 TSDQTMN
+17 
-24 DVAKGAE
+24 AKGAE
-31 NAGKAYEKFGKSS
+31 KAGGAFEKFGKKSS
-44 TDLQNKVGQQQ
+44 EIGIEIDNQKSK
-55 IQLAKLKQKYAD
+55 LAILKEKYAD
-67 LYLTVG
+67 LYLTLG
-73 EGAPETRKA
+73 SGAPETQKVA
-82 ASEIWEFSSRL
+82 DQISELSGNL
-93 KTNRAALDEAKKAAD
+93 GTNEKALDEARAAAD
-108 SFDETLKEIPD
+108 SFDSTMQDIPG

-127 TEQFSSALG
+127 TSQFGSVLDDLIPK
-136 QFASQFTKAQLI
+136 FTKAQLI
-148 RKGAEALVDF
+148 KQAATAILDF
-158 GKEAIQQ
+158 GKESVNMAA
-165 SAAAETAFAKVQTLL
+165 SAESSFAKVQTLL
-180 SDSTDMNAYFS
+180 SDGTDMDAYFK

-201 VSLADFSEAVYS
+201 VSLSDFSEAVYQ

-279 TVNELAQAMGRV
+279 TVDELAQAMGRV
-291 IPTAKAFGVDLTTL
+291 IPTAKAFGVDMVTL
-305 SSAYAVMTKNGIATA
+305 NSAYAVMTKNGIATA
-320 ETTTYLSSMFNELGK
+320 ETTTYLSGMLNELGK
-335 SGTTASNVLKQ
+335 SGTTASNVLKE
-346 KTEMSFAQLMNS
+346 KTGMSFTQLMNS

-371 EAERTGVA
+371 EADRAGIA

-393 NVITSNMA
+393 NVITSNLA
-401 DMNDIMVQMADSAG
+401 DMNDIMGQMAESAG

-427 VDAKWERLQNNI
+427 VEAKWEKLKNNLA
-439 SVHMA
+439 VHMA
-444 AIGDAMKPLAS
+444 EIGDAMKPITS
-455 GVLDFALDLTGDPA
+455 GLLDFAIDLTGDPA
-469 REVREIV
+469 SGVREIV
-476 SAASTADEA
+476 ESASTADEA
-485 AQVVENL
+485 AQAVENL

-497 DSYELAGTPKYDALV
+497 ESYELAGTPKYDALV
-512 AALADAEQKYNDLSN
+512 AALADAEQKYNALSN
-527 AATEADT
+527 AANAADT
-534 ATENAGLS
+534 ATENTGLS
-542 AEEKAALFTSATE
+542 AEEKAQLFTSATE
-555 DYTAAATELLK
+555 EYTTAATALLE
-566 QYQATYEATLSSVE
+566 QYQATYESTLSNVE

-585 FDAASTKV
+585 FDAASTKI
-593 KTSFDEI
+593 KTSFDDI
-600 KKNMQSQI
+600 QKNMQSQI

-633 QSYGADGSAYAA
+633 QSYGADGSAYASA
-645 AVVEKLQ
+645 IVEKLQ
-652 AVGGASTEAGQEIVA
+652 AVGGATTEEGQKIVE

-687 TDMGGEFQDQMK
+687 TDMGGEFQAQMQ
-699 TLSDQYAETIQG
+699 TLSEQYAEAIQG

-732 LDSSKS
+732 IDTSKS
-738 GIMSTMGNIGS
+738 GIMSTMGDIGS
-749 QMTKALQSSLG
+749 QMTKALQSHLG
-760 DVHTTVYAEL
+760 DVHTTVYADL
-770 VMTGEGRAIGLDYVP
+770 VMTGQGRAIGMDYVP

-805 EEWRRNKGRGNGQGI
+805 EEWRKGKGRGNSQGI
-820 TIVQNIHATPQTPIQ
+820 TIVQNIQSVPQTPIQ

>member
-1 MAIQDNASAGL
+1 
-12 KKIGS
+12 
-17 TSDQTMN
+17 MN

-31 NAGKAYEKFGKSS
+31 KAGGAFEKFGKKSS
-44 TDLQNKVGQQQ
+44 EIGIEIDNQKSK
-55 IQLAKLKQKYAD
+55 LAILKEKYAD
-67 LYLTVG
+67 LYLTLG
-73 EGAPETRKA
+73 SGAPETQKVA
-82 ASEIWEFSSRL
+82 DQISELSGNL
-93 KTNRAALDEAKKAAD
+93 GTNEKALDEARAAAD
-108 SFDETLKEIPD
+108 SFDSTMQDIPG

-127 TEQFSSALG
+127 TSQFGSVLDELIPK
-136 QFASQFTKAQLI
+136 FTKAQLI

-165 SAAAETAFAKVQTLL
+165 SAVAETAFAKVQTLL
-180 SDSTDMNAYFS
+180 SDGTDMDAYFKT
-191 AIKQGSMETG
+191 IKQGSMETG
-201 VSLADFSEAVYS
+201 VSLSDFSEAVYQ

-279 TVNELAQAMGRV
+279 TVDELAQAMGRV
-291 IPTAKAFGVDLTTL
+291 IPTAKAFGVDMVTL
-305 SSAYAVMTKNGIATA
+305 NSAYAVMTKNGIATA
-320 ETTTYLSSMFNELGK
+320 ETTTYLSGMLNELGK
-335 SGTTASNVLKQ
+335 SGTTASNVLKE
-346 KTEMSFAQLMNS
+346 KTGMSFTQLMNS

-371 EAERTGVA
+371 EADRAGIA

-393 NVITSNMA
+393 NVISSNLA
-401 DMNDIMVQMADSAG
+401 DMNDIMGQMAESAG

-427 VDAKWERLQNNI
+427 VEAKWEKLKNNL

-444 AIGDAMKPLAS
+444 EIGDAMKPITS
-455 GVLDFALDLTGDPA
+455 GLLDFAIDLTGDPA
-469 REVREIV
+469 SGVREIV
-476 SAASTADEA
+476 ESASTADEA
-485 AQVVENL
+485 AQAVENL

-497 DSYELAGTPKYDALV
+497 ESYELAGTPKYDALV

-527 AATEADT
+527 ATTAADT

-542 AEEKAALFTSATE
+542 AEQKAQLFTSATE
-555 DYTAAATELLK
+555 EYTTAATALLE
-566 QYQATYEATLSSVE
+566 QYQATYESTLSNVE

-585 FDAASTKV
+585 FDKASTKV
-593 KTSFDEI
+593 KTSFDDI
-600 KKNMQSQI
+600 QKNMQSQI

-652 AVGGASTEAGQEIVA
+652 AVGGASTEAGQEIIA

-687 TDMGGEFQDQMK
+687 TDMGGEFQAQMQ
-699 TLSDQYAETIQG
+699 TLSEQYAEAIQG

-732 LDSSKS
+732 LDTSKS
-738 GIMSTMGNIGS
+738 GIMSTMGDIGS
-749 QMTKALQSSLG
+749 QMTSALQSHLG
-760 DVHTTVYAEL
+760 DVHTTVYADL
-770 VMTGEGRAIGLDYVP
+770 VMTGQGRAIGLDYVP

-805 EEWRRNKGRGNGQGI
+805 EEWRKGKGRGNSQGI
-820 TIVQNIHATPQTPIQ
+820 TIVQNIQAVPQTPIQ

>member
-1 MAIQDNASAGL
+1 
-12 KKIGS
+12 
-17 TSDQTMN
+17 MN

-31 NAGKAYEKFGKSS
+31 KAGGAFEKFGKKSS
-44 TDLQNKVGQQQ
+44 EIGIEIDNQKSK
-55 IQLAKLKQKYAD
+55 LAILKEKYAD
-67 LYLTVG
+67 LYLTLG
-73 EGAPETRKA
+73 SGAPETQKVADQISELSGNLGTNEKA
-82 ASEIWEFSSRL
+82 M
-93 KTNRAALDEAKKAAD
+93 DEARAAAD
-108 SFDETLKEIPD
+108 SFDSTMQDIPG

-127 TEQFSSALG
+127 TSQFGSVLDELIPK
-136 QFASQFTKAQLI
+136 FTKAQLI

-158 GKEAIQQ
+158 GKEAIKQ
-165 SAAAETAFAKVQTLL
+165 SAVAETAFAKVQTLL
-180 SDSTDMNAYFS
+180 SAGTDMDAYFKT
-191 AIKQGSMETG
+191 IKQGSMETG
-201 VSLADFSEAVYS
+201 VSLSDFSEAVYQ

-279 TVNELAQAMGRV
+279 TVDELAQAMGRV
-291 IPTAKAFGVDLTTL
+291 IPTAKAFGVDMVTL
-305 SSAYAVMTKNGIATA
+305 NSAYAVMTKNGIATA
-320 ETTTYLSSMFNELGK
+320 ETTTYLSGMLNELGK
-335 SGTTASNVLKQ
+335 SGTTASNVLKE
-346 KTEMSFAQLMNS
+346 KTGMSFTQLMNS

-371 EAERTGVA
+371 EADRAGIA

-393 NVITSNMA
+393 NVISSNLA
-401 DMNDIMVQMADSAG
+401 DMNDIMGQMAESAG

-427 VDAKWERLQNNI
+427 VEAKWEKLKNNL

-444 AIGDAMKPLAS
+444 EIGDAMKPITNGL
-455 GVLDFALDLTGDPA
+455 LDFAIDLTGDPA
-469 REVREIV
+469 SGVREIV
-476 SAASTADEA
+476 ESASTADEA
-485 AQVVENL
+485 AQAVENL

-497 DSYELAGTPKYDALV
+497 ESYELAGTPKYDALV

-527 AATEADT
+527 ATTAADT

-542 AEEKAALFTSATE
+542 AEQKAQLFTSATE
-555 DYTAAATELLK
+555 EYTTAATALLE
-566 QYQATYEATLSSVE
+566 QYQATYESTLSNVE

-585 FDAASTKV
+585 FDKASTKV
-593 KTSFDEI
+593 KTSFDDI
-600 KKNMQSQI
+600 QKNMQSQI

-652 AVGGASTEAGQEIVA
+652 AVGGASTEAGQEIIA

-687 TDMGGEFQDQMK
+687 TDMGGEFQAQMQ
-699 TLSDQYAETIQG
+699 TLSEQYAEAIQG

-732 LDSSKS
+732 LDTSKS
-738 GIMSTMGNIGS
+738 GIMSTMGDIGS
-749 QMTKALQSSLG
+749 QMTSALQSSIK
-760 DVHTTVYAEL
+760 DIDITVRGHL
-770 VMTGEGRAIGLDYVP
+770 VVPGGEGRAIGLDYVP

-805 EEWRRNKGRGNGQGI
+805 EEWRKGKGRGNSQGI
-820 TIVQNIHATPQTPIQ
+820 TIVQNIQAVPQTPIQ

>member
-1 MAIQDNASAGL
+1 MS
-12 KKIGS
+12 
-17 TSDQTMN
+17 

-31 NAGKAYEKFGKSS
+31 KAGGAFEKFGKESDKLAN
-44 TDLQNKVGQQQ
+44 TIGQQK
-55 IQLAKLKQKYAD
+55 IRLAKLKEDYAD
-67 LYLTVG
+67 LYLTL
-73 EGAPETRKA
+73 GAGDEKTQKA
-82 ASEIWEFSSRL
+82 AEKIEKLSGKL
-93 KTNRAALDEAKKAAD
+93 DTNQKALDEARAAAD
-108 SFDETLKEIPD
+108 SFDSTMQDIPG

-127 TEQFSSALG
+127 TSQFGSVLDELIPK
-136 QFASQFTKAQLI
+136 FTKAQLI

-158 GKEAIQQ
+158 GKEAIKQ
-165 SAAAETAFAKVQTLL
+165 SAVAETAFSKVQTLL
-180 SDSTDMNAYFS
+180 SDGTDMDSYFKT
-191 AIKQGSMETG
+191 IKQGSMETG
-201 VSLADFSEAVYS
+201 VSLSDFSEAVYQ

-279 TVNELAQAMGRV
+279 TVDELAQAMGRV
-291 IPTAKAFGVDLTTL
+291 IPTAKAFGVDMVTL
-305 SSAYAVMTKNGIATA
+305 NSAYAVMTKNGIATA
-320 ETTTYLSSMFNELGK
+320 ETTTYLSGMLNELGK
-335 SGTTASNVLKQ
+335 SGTTASNVLKE
-346 KTEMSFAQLMNS
+346 KTGMSFTQLMNS

-371 EAERTGVA
+371 EADRAGIA

-393 NVITSNMA
+393 NVISSNLA
-401 DMNDIMVQMADSAG
+401 DMNDIMGQMAESAG

-427 VDAKWERLQNNI
+427 VEAKWEKLKNNL

-444 AIGDAMKPLAS
+444 EIGDAMKPITS
-455 GVLDFALDLTGDPA
+455 GLLDFAIDLTGDPA
-469 REVREIV
+469 SGVREIV
-476 SAASTADEA
+476 ESASTADEA
-485 AQVVENL
+485 AQAVENL

-497 DSYELAGTPKYDALV
+497 ESYELAGTPKYDALA
-512 AALADAEQKYNDLSN
+512 AALADAKQKYDELSN
-527 AATEADT
+527 AATAADT

-542 AEEKAALFTSATE
+542 AEEKAQLFTSATE
-555 DYTAAATELLK
+555 EYTTAATALLE
-566 QYQATYEATLSSVE
+566 QYQATYESTLSNVE

-585 FDAASTKV
+585 FDAASTKI
-593 KTSFDEI
+593 KTSFDDI
-600 KKNMQSQI
+600 QKNMQSQI

-633 QSYGADGSAYAA
+633 QSYGADGSAYASA
-645 AVVEKLQ
+645 IVEKLQ
-652 AVGGASTEAGQEIVA
+652 AVGGATTEEGQKIVE

-687 TDMGGEFQDQMK
+687 TDMGGEFRAQMQ
-699 TLSDQYAETIQG
+699 TLSEQYAEAIQG

-732 LDSSKS
+732 IDTSKS
-738 GIMSTMGNIGS
+738 GIMSTMGDIGS
-749 QMTKALQSSLG
+749 QMTRTLQSHLG
-760 DVHTTVYAEL
+760 DVHTTVYADL
-770 VMTGEGRAIGLDYVP
+770 VMTGQGRAIGMNYVP

-805 EEWRRNKGRGNGQGI
+805 EEWRKGKGRGNSQGI
-820 TIVQNIHATPQTPIQ
+820 TIVQNIQSVPQTPIQ

>member
-1 MAIQDNASAGL
+1 M
-12 KKIGS
+12 
-17 TSDQTMN
+17 
-24 DVAKGAE
+24 AKGAE
-31 NAGKAYEKFGKSS
+31 KAGGAFEKFGKKSS
-44 TDLQNKVGQQQ
+44 EIGIEIDNQKSK
-55 IQLAKLKQKYAD
+55 LAILKEKYAD
-67 LYLTVG
+67 LYLTLG
-73 EGAPETRKA
+73 SGAPETQKVA
-82 ASEIWEFSSRL
+82 DQISELSGNL
-93 KTNRAALDEAKKAAD
+93 GTNEKALDEARAAAD
-108 SFDETLKEIPD
+108 SFDSTMQDIPG
-119 TMDEAGNS
+119 TMDKAGNS
-127 TEQFSSALG
+127 TSQFGSVLDELIPK
-136 QFASQFTKAQLI
+136 FTKAQLI

-158 GKEAIQQ
+158 GKEAIKQ
-165 SAAAETAFAKVQTLL
+165 SAVAETAFAKVQTLL
-180 SDSTDMNAYFS
+180 SDGTDMDAYFKT
-191 AIKQGSMETG
+191 IKQGSMETG
-201 VSLADFSEAVYS
+201 VSLSDFSEAVYQ

-279 TVNELAQAMGRV
+279 TVDELAQAMGRV
-291 IPTAKAFGVDLTTL
+291 IPTAKAYGVDMVTL
-305 SSAYAVMTKNGIATA
+305 NSAYAVMTKNGIATA
-320 ETTTYLSSMFNELGK
+320 ETTTYLSGMLNELGK
-335 SGTTASNVLKQ
+335 SGTTASNVLKE
-346 KTEMSFAQLMNS
+346 KTGMSFTQLMNS

-371 EAERTGVA
+371 EADRAGIA

-393 NVITSNMA
+393 NVISSNLA
-401 DMNDIMVQMADSAG
+401 DMNDIMGQMAESAG

-427 VDAKWERLQNNI
+427 VEAKWEKLKNNL

-444 AIGDAMKPLAS
+444 EIGDAMKPITS
-455 GVLDFALDLTGDPA
+455 GLLDFAIDLTGDPA
-469 REVREIV
+469 SGVREIV
-476 SAASTADEA
+476 ESASTADEA
-485 AQVVENL
+485 AQAVENL

-497 DSYELAGTPKYDALV
+497 ESYELAGTPKYEALV

-527 AATEADT
+527 ATTAADT

-542 AEEKAALFTSATE
+542 AEQKAQLFTSATE
-555 DYTAAATELLK
+555 EYTTAATALLE
-566 QYQATYEATLSSVE
+566 QYQATYESTLSNVE

-585 FDAASTKV
+585 FDKASTKV
-593 KTSFDEI
+593 KTSFDDI
-600 KKNMQSQI
+600 QKNMQSQI

-652 AVGGASTEAGQEIVA
+652 AVGGASTEAGQEIIA

-687 TDMGGEFQDQMK
+687 TDMGGEFQAQMQ
-699 TLSDQYAETIQG
+699 TLSEQYAEAIQG

-732 LDSSKS
+732 LDTSKS
-738 GIMSTMGNIGS
+738 GIMSTMGDIGS
-749 QMTKALQSSLG
+749 QMTSALQSSIK
-760 DVHTTVYAEL
+760 DIDITVRGHL
-770 VMTGEGRAIGLDYVP
+770 VVPGGEGRAIGLNYVP

-805 EEWRRNKGRGNGQGI
+805 EEWRKGKGRGNSQGI
-820 TIVQNIHATPQTPIQ
+820 TIVQNIQAVPQTPIQ

>member
-1 MAIQDNASAGL
+1 MIQDNASAGL
-12 KKIGS
+12 KKISS

-24 DVAKGAE
+24 NVAKGAE
-31 NAGKAYEKFGKSS
+31 KAGGAFEKFGKESDKLAD
-44 TDLQNKVGQQQ
+44 TIGQQK
-55 IQLAKLKQKYAD
+55 IRLAKLKEDYAD
-67 LYLTVG
+67 LYLTL
-73 EGAPETRKA
+73 GAGDEKTQKA
-82 ASEIWEFSSRL
+82 AEKIEELSGKL
-93 KTNRAALDEAKKAAD
+93 DTNQKALDEARSAAD
-108 SFDETLKEIPD
+108 SFDSTMQDIPG

-127 TEQFSSALG
+127 TSQFGSVLDELIPK
-136 QFASQFTKAQLI
+136 FTKAQLI

-158 GKEAIQQ
+158 GKEAIKQ
-165 SAAAETAFAKVQTLL
+165 SAAAETAFSKVQTLL
-180 SDSTDMNAYFS
+180 SDGTDMDAYFKT
-191 AIKQGSMETG
+191 IKQGSMETG
-201 VSLADFSEAVYS
+201 VSLSDFSEAVYQ

-279 TVNELAQAMGRV
+279 TVDELAQAMGRV
-291 IPTAKAFGVDLTTL
+291 IPTAKAFGVDMVTL
-305 SSAYAVMTKNGIATA
+305 NSAYAVMTKNGIATA
-320 ETTTYLSSMFNELGK
+320 ETTTYLSGMLNELGK
-335 SGTTASNVLKQ
+335 SGTTASKVLKE
-346 KTEMSFAQLMNS
+346 KTGMSFTQLMNS

-371 EAERTGVA
+371 EADRAGIA

-393 NVITSNMA
+393 NVITSNLA
-401 DMNDIMVQMADSAG
+401 DMNDIMGQMAESAG

-427 VDAKWERLQNNI
+427 VEAKWEKLKNNLA
-439 SVHMA
+439 VHMA
-444 AIGDAMKPLAS
+444 EIGDAMKPITS
-455 GVLDFALDLTGDPA
+455 GLLDFAIDLTGDPA
-469 REVREIV
+469 SGVREIV
-476 SAASTADEA
+476 ESASTADEA
-485 AQVVENL
+485 AQAVENL

-497 DSYELAGTPKYDALV
+497 ESYELAGTPKYDALV

-527 AATEADT
+527 ATTAADT

-542 AEEKAALFTSATE
+542 AEEKAQLFTSATE
-555 DYTAAATELLK
+555 EYTTAATALLE
-566 QYQATYEATLSSVE
+566 QYQATYESTLSNVE

-585 FDAASTKV
+585 FDAASTKI
-593 KTSFDEI
+593 KTSFDDI
-600 KKNMQSQI
+600 QKNMQSQI

-633 QSYGADGSAYAA
+633 QSYGADGSAYASA
-645 AVVEKLQ
+645 IVEKLQ
-652 AVGGASTEAGQEIVA
+652 AAGGATTEEGQKIVE

-676 KESQSA
+676 KEAQSA

-687 TDMGGEFQDQMK
+687 TDMGGEFQAQMQ
-699 TLSDQYAETIQG
+699 TLSEQYAEAIQG

-732 LDSSKS
+732 IDTSKS
-738 GIMSTMGNIGS
+738 GIMSTMGDIGS
-749 QMTKALQSSLG
+749 QMTKALQSHLG
-760 DVHTTVYAEL
+760 DVHTTVYADL
-770 VMTGEGRAIGLDYVP
+770 VMTGQGRAIGMDYVP

-805 EEWRRNKGRGNGQGI
+805 EEWRKGKERGNSQGI
-820 TIVQNIHATPQTPIQ
+820 TIVQNIQSVPQTPIQ

>member
-1 MAIQDNASAGL
+1 
-12 KKIGS
+12 
-17 TSDQTMN
+17 MN

-31 NAGKAYEKFGKSS
+31 KAGGAFEQFGEKASELVAKINDQKS
-44 TDLQNKVGQQQ
+44 K
-55 IQLAKLKQKYAD
+55 LAILKEKYAD

-73 EGAPETRKA
+73 AGAPEAKKVANEIQELSGDLNTNRKA
-82 ASEIWEFSSRL
+82 LGEAEAAANSYD
-93 KTNRAALDEAKKAAD
+93 KTMQKLPGHINGVGDVLDELLPK
-108 SFDETLKEIPD
+108 
-119 TMDEAGNS
+119 
-127 TEQFSSALG
+127 
-136 QFASQFTKAQLI
+136 FTKAQLI

-180 SDSTDMNAYFS
+180 SDGTDMDAYFS
-191 AIKQGSMETG
+191 AIKRGSMETG
-201 VSLADFSEAVYS
+201 VSLSDFSEAVYS

-222 DAVQFT
+222 DAVEFT

-320 ETTTYLSSMFNELGK
+320 ETTTYLSGMLNELGK

-346 KTEMSFAQLMNS
+346 KTGMSFAQLMNS

-401 DMNDIMVQMADSAG
+401 DMNDIMVQMAESAG
-415 AVEKANATVTDT
+415 AVEKANDTVTNT
-427 VDAKWERLQNNI
+427 VEAKWEKLKNNL
-439 SVHMA
+439 SVRMA
-444 AIGDAMKPLAS
+444 EIGDAMKPITS
-455 GVLDFALDLTGDPA
+455 GLLDFAIDLTGDPA
-469 REVREIV
+469 SGVREIV

-485 AQVVENL
+485 AQAVEDL

-497 DSYELAGTPKYDALV
+497 ESYELAGTPKYDALV
-512 AALADAEQKYNDLSN
+512 AALAEAEQKYNDLSN
-527 AATEADT
+527 AATAADT
-534 ATENAGLS
+534 ATENTGLS

-555 DYTAAATELLK
+555 EYTTAATALLE
-566 QYQATYEATLSSVE
+566 QYQATYESTLSNVE

-585 FDAASTKV
+585 FDKASTKV
-593 KTSFDEI
+593 KTSFNDI
-600 KKNMQSQI
+600 QKNMQSQI
-608 DFNNQYADNLQYLA
+608 DFNNKYADNLQYLA

-652 AVGGASTEAGQEIVA
+652 AVGGASTEAGQEIIA
-667 SMTSMMDGM
+667 SMNSMMDGM

-687 TDMGGEFQDQMK
+687 TDMGGEFQAQMQ
-699 TLSDQYAETIQG
+699 TLSEQYAEAIQG

-732 LDSSKS
+732 IDNNKS
-738 GIMSTMGNIGS
+738 GITDTMGHIGS
-749 QMTKALQSSLG
+749 QMTSALQSSIG
-760 DVHTTVYAEL
+760 DVDITVRGHL
-770 VMTGEGRAIGLDYVP
+770 VLQGGEGRAIGLDYVP

-805 EEWRRNKGRGNGQGI
+805 EEWRKGKGRGNSQGI
-820 TIVQNIHATPQTPIQ
+820 TIVQNIQSVPQTPIQ

>member
-1 MAIQDNASAGL
+1 
-12 KKIGS
+12 
-17 TSDQTMN
+17 MN

-31 NAGKAYEKFGKSS
+31 KAGGAFEKFGKESDKLAD
-44 TDLQNKVGQQQ
+44 TIGQQK
-55 IQLAKLKQKYAD
+55 IRLAKLKEDYAD
-67 LYLTVG
+67 LYLTL
-73 EGAPETRKA
+73 GAGDEKTQKA
-82 ASEIWEFSSRL
+82 AEKIEELSGKL
-93 KTNRAALDEAKKAAD
+93 DTNQKALDEARAAAD
-108 SFDETLKEIPD
+108 SFDSTMQDIPG

-127 TEQFSSALG
+127 TSQFGSVLDELIPK
-136 QFASQFTKAQLI
+136 FTKAQLI

-158 GKEAIQQ
+158 GKEAVKQ
-165 SAAAETAFAKVQTLL
+165 SAVAETAFSKVQTLL
-180 SDSTDMNAYFS
+180 SDGTDMDAYFKT
-191 AIKQGSMETG
+191 IKQGSMETG
-201 VSLADFSEAVYS
+201 VSLSDFSEAVYQ

-279 TVNELAQAMGRV
+279 TVDELAQAMGRV
-291 IPTAKAFGVDLTTL
+291 IPTAKAFGVDMVTL
-305 SSAYAVMTKNGIATA
+305 NSAYAVMTKNGIATA
-320 ETTTYLSSMFNELGK
+320 ETTTYLSGMLNELGK
-335 SGTTASNVLKQ
+335 SGTTASNVLKE
-346 KTEMSFAQLMNS
+346 KTGMSFTQLMNS

-371 EAERTGVA
+371 EADRAGIA

-393 NVITSNMA
+393 NVITSNLA
-401 DMNDIMVQMADSAG
+401 DMNDIMGQMAESAG

-427 VDAKWERLQNNI
+427 VEAKWEKLKNNL

-444 AIGDAMKPLAS
+444 EIGDAMKPITNGL
-455 GVLDFALDLTGDPA
+455 LDFAIDLTGDPA
-469 REVREIV
+469 SGVREIV
-476 SAASTADEA
+476 ESASTADKA
-485 AQVVENL
+485 AQAVENL

-497 DSYELAGTPKYDALV
+497 ESYELAGTPKYDALV

-527 AATEADT
+527 AATTADT
-534 ATENAGLS
+534 ATENTGLS
-542 AEEKAALFTSATE
+542 AEQKAQLFTSATE
-555 DYTAAATELLK
+555 EYTTAATALLE
-566 QYQATYEATLSSVE
+566 QYQATYESTLSNVE

-585 FDAASTKV
+585 FDKASTKV
-593 KTSFDEI
+593 KTSFDDI
-600 KKNMQSQI
+600 QKNMQSQI

-652 AVGGASTEAGQEIVA
+652 AVGGASTEAGQEIIA

-687 TDMGGEFQDQMK
+687 TDMGGEFQAQMQ
-699 TLSDQYAETIQG
+699 TLSEQYAEAIQG
-711 LDKSGEAMEAATS
+711 LDKSSEAMEAATS

-732 LDSSKS
+732 LDTSKS
-738 GIMSTMGNIGS
+738 GIMSTMGDIGS
-749 QMTKALQSSLG
+749 QMTSALQSSIK
-760 DVHTTVYAEL
+760 DIDITVRGHL
-770 VMTGEGRAIGLDYVP
+770 VVPGGEGRAIGLDYVP

-805 EEWRRNKGRGNGQGI
+805 EEWRKGKGRCNSQGI
-820 TIVQNIHATPQTPIQ
+820 TIVQNIQSVPQTPIQ

>member
-1 MAIQDNASAGL
+1 
-12 KKIGS
+12 
-17 TSDQTMN
+17 MN

-31 NAGKAYEKFGKSS
+31 KAGGAFEKFGKESDKLAN
-44 TDLQNKVGQQQ
+44 TIGQQK
-55 IQLAKLKQKYAD
+55 IRLAKLKEDYAD
-67 LYLTVG
+67 LYLTL
-73 EGAPETRKA
+73 GAGDEKTQKA
-82 ASEIWEFSSRL
+82 AEKIEKLSGKL
-93 KTNRAALDEAKKAAD
+93 DTNQKALDEAMRAAD
-108 SFDETLKEIPD
+108 SFDSTMQDIPG

-127 TEQFSSALG
+127 TSQFGSALDELIPK
-136 QFASQFTKAQLI
+136 FTKAQLI

-158 GKEAIQQ
+158 GKEAIKQ
-165 SAAAETAFAKVQTLL
+165 SAVAETAFSKVQTLL
-180 SDSTDMNAYFS
+180 SDGTDMDAYFKT
-191 AIKQGSMETG
+191 IKQGSMETG
-201 VSLADFSEAVYS
+201 VSLSDFSEAVYQ

-279 TVNELAQAMGRV
+279 TVDELAQAMGRV
-291 IPTAKAFGVDLTTL
+291 IPTAKAFGVDMVTL
-305 SSAYAVMTKNGIATA
+305 NSAYAVMTKNGIATA
-320 ETTTYLSSMFNELGK
+320 ETTTYLSGMLNELGK
-335 SGTTASNVLKQ
+335 SGTTASNVLKE
-346 KTEMSFAQLMNS
+346 KTGMSFTQLMNS

-371 EAERTGVA
+371 EADRAGIA

-393 NVITSNMA
+393 NVISSNLA
-401 DMNDIMVQMADSAG
+401 DMNDIMGQMAESAG

-427 VDAKWERLQNNI
+427 VEAKWEKLKNNLA
-439 SVHMA
+439 VHMA
-444 AIGDAMKPLAS
+444 EIGDAMKPITS
-455 GVLDFALDLTGDPA
+455 GLLDFAIDLTGDPA
-469 REVREIV
+469 SGVREIV
-476 SAASTADEA
+476 ESASTADEA
-485 AQVVENL
+485 AQAVENL

-497 DSYELAGTPKYDALV
+497 ESYELAGTPKYDALV

-527 AATEADT
+527 ATTAADT

-542 AEEKAALFTSATE
+542 AEEKAQLFTSATE
-555 DYTAAATELLK
+555 EYTTAATALLE
-566 QYQATYEATLSSVE
+566 QYQATYESTLSNVE

-585 FDAASTKV
+585 FDAASTKI
-593 KTSFDEI
+593 KTSFDDI
-600 KKNMQSQI
+600 QKNMQSQI

-633 QSYGADGSAYAA
+633 QSYGADGSAYASA
-645 AVVEKLQ
+645 IVEKLQ
-652 AVGGASTEAGQEIVA
+652 AVGGATTEEGQKIVE

-687 TDMGGEFQDQMK
+687 TDMGGEFQAQMQ
-699 TLSDQYAETIQG
+699 TLSEQYAEAIQG

-732 LDSSKS
+732 IDTSKS
-738 GIMSTMGNIGS
+738 GIMSTMGDIGT
-749 QMTKALQSSLG
+749 QMTKALQSNLG
-760 DVHTTVYAEL
+760 DVHTTVYVEQV
-770 VMTGEGRAIGLDYVP
+770 VMASKGRAIGMDYVP

-805 EEWRRNKGRGNGQGI
+805 EEWRKGKGRGNSQGI
-820 TIVQNIHATPQTPIQ
+820 TIVQNIQSVPQTPIQ

>member
-1 MAIQDNASAGL
+1 
-12 KKIGS
+12 
-17 TSDQTMN
+17 MN

-31 NAGKAYEKFGKSS
+31 KAGGAFEKFGKKSS
-44 TDLQNKVGQQQ
+44 EIGIEIDNQKSK
-55 IQLAKLKQKYAD
+55 LAILKEKYAD
-67 LYLTVG
+67 LYLTLG
-73 EGAPETRKA
+73 SGAPETQKVADQISELSGNLGTNEKA
-82 ASEIWEFSSRL
+82 LGEA
-93 KTNRAALDEAKKAAD
+93 RAAAD
-108 SFDETLKEIPD
+108 SFDSTMQDIPG

-127 TEQFSSALG
+127 TSQFGSVLDELIPK
-136 QFASQFTKAQLI
+136 FTKAQLI

-158 GKEAIQQ
+158 GKEAIKQ
-165 SAAAETAFAKVQTLL
+165 SAVAETAFAKVQTLL
-180 SDSTDMNAYFS
+180 SDGTDMDAYFK

-201 VSLADFSEAVYS
+201 VSLSDFSEAVYQ

-279 TVNELAQAMGRV
+279 TVDELAQAMGRV
-291 IPTAKAFGVDLTTL
+291 IPTAKAFGVDMVTL
-305 SSAYAVMTKNGIATA
+305 NSAYAVMTKNGIATA
-320 ETTTYLSSMFNELGK
+320 ETTTYLSGMLNELGK
-335 SGTTASNVLKQ
+335 SGTTASNVLKE
-346 KTEMSFAQLMNS
+346 KTGMSFTQLMNS

-371 EAERTGVA
+371 EADRAGIA

-393 NVITSNMA
+393 NVISSNLA
-401 DMNDIMVQMADSAG
+401 DMNDIMGQMAESAG

-427 VDAKWERLQNNI
+427 VAAKWEKLKNNLA
-439 SVHMA
+439 VHMA
-444 AIGDAMKPLAS
+444 EIGDAMKPITS
-455 GVLDFALDLTGDPA
+455 GLLDFAIDLTGDPA
-469 REVREIV
+469 SGVREIV
-476 SAASTADEA
+476 ESASTADEA
-485 AQVVENL
+485 AQAVENL

-497 DSYELAGTPKYDALV
+497 ESYELAGTPKYDALV

-527 AATEADT
+527 AATTADT
-534 ATENAGLS
+534 ATENTGLS
-542 AEEKAALFTSATE
+542 AEQKAQLFTSATE
-555 DYTAAATELLK
+555 EYTTAATALLE
-566 QYQATYEATLSSVE
+566 QYQATYESTLSNVE

-585 FDAASTKV
+585 FDKASTKV
-593 KTSFDEI
+593 KTSFDDI
-600 KKNMQSQI
+600 QKNMQSQI

-652 AVGGASTEAGQEIVA
+652 AVGGATTEEGQKIVE

-687 TDMGGEFQDQMK
+687 TDMGGEFQAQMQ
-699 TLSDQYAETIQG
+699 TLSEQYAEAIQG

-732 LDSSKS
+732 IDTSKS
-738 GIMSTMGNIGS
+738 GIMSTMGDIGS
-749 QMTKALQSSLG
+749 QMTKALQSHLG
-760 DVHTTVYAEL
+760 DVHTTVYADL
-770 VMTGEGRAIGLDYVP
+770 VMTGQGRAIGMDYVP

-805 EEWRRNKGRGNGQGI
+805 EEWRKGKGRGNSQGI
-820 TIVQNIHATPQTPIQ
+820 TIVQNIQSVPQTPIQ

>member
-1 MAIQDNASAGL
+1 
-12 KKIGS
+12 
-17 TSDQTMN
+17 MN

-31 NAGKAYEKFGKSS
+31 KAGGAFEKFGKSS
-44 TDLQNKVGQQQ
+44 TDLQNKVGQQK
-55 IQLAKLKQKYAD
+55 IQLDKLKQKYAD

-73 EGAPETRKA
+73 AGAPETRKA

-93 KTNRAALDEAKKAAD
+93 KTNQAALDEAKKAAD
-108 SFDETLKEIPD
+108 AFDETLKEIPD
-119 TMDEAGNS
+119 TMDDAGNS
-127 TEQFSSALG
+127 AEQFSGALG

-158 GKEAIQQ
+158 GKEAIRQ
-165 SAAAETAFAKVQTLL
+165 SAVAETAFAKVQTLL
-180 SDSTDMNAYFS
+180 SDGTDMDAYFKT
-191 AIKQGSMETG
+191 IKQGSMETG
-201 VSLADFSEAVYS
+201 VSLSDFSEAVYQ

-279 TVNELAQAMGRV
+279 TVDELAQAMGRV
-291 IPTAKAFGVDLTTL
+291 IPTAKAFGVDMVTL
-305 SSAYAVMTKNGIATA
+305 NSAYAVMTKNGIATA
-320 ETTTYLSSMFNELGK
+320 ETTTYLSGMLNELGK
-335 SGTTASNVLKQ
+335 SGTTASNVLKE
-346 KTEMSFAQLMNS
+346 KTGMSFTQLMNS

-371 EAERTGVA
+371 EADRAGIA

-393 NVITSNMA
+393 NVISSNLA
-401 DMNDIMVQMADSAG
+401 DMNDIMGQMAESAG

-427 VDAKWERLQNNI
+427 VEAKWEKLKNNL

-444 AIGDAMKPLAS
+444 EIGDAMKPITS
-455 GVLDFALDLTGDPA
+455 GLLDFAIDLTGDPA
-469 REVREIV
+469 SGVREIV
-476 SAASTADEA
+476 ESASTADEA
-485 AQVVENL
+485 AQAVENL

-497 DSYELAGTPKYDALV
+497 ESYELAGTPKYDALV

-527 AATEADT
+527 ATTAADT

-542 AEEKAALFTSATE
+542 AEQKAQLFTSATE
-555 DYTAAATELLK
+555 EYTTAATALLE
-566 QYQATYEATLSSVE
+566 QYQATYESTLSNVE

-585 FDAASTKV
+585 FDKASTKV
-593 KTSFDEI
+593 KTSFDDI
-600 KKNMQSQI
+600 QKNMQSQI

-652 AVGGASTEAGQEIVA
+652 AVGGASTEAGQEIIA

-687 TDMGGEFQDQMK
+687 TDMGGEFQAQMQ
-699 TLSDQYAETIQG
+699 TLSEQYAEAIQG

-732 LDSSKS
+732 LDTSKS
-738 GIMSTMGNIGS
+738 GIMSTMGDIGS
-749 QMTKALQSSLG
+749 QMTSALQSSIK
-760 DVHTTVYAEL
+760 DIDITVRGHL
-770 VMTGEGRAIGLDYVP
+770 VVPGGEGRAIGLDYVP

-805 EEWRRNKGRGNGQGI
+805 EEWRKGKGRGNSQGI
-820 TIVQNIHATPQTPIQ
+820 TIVQNIQAVPQTPIQ